1 MRKNISI
8 GLWIISLP
16 LILSLPVFAGS
27 YTTTDGQCDGFP
39 RLPVVT
45 QEGTCLGLVASRST
59 NNPFKMPRTLVQTPD
74 DKLLVVDMGGWAPN
88 KGQLLA
94 LDYRNPSAPAK
105 ILLSKLNLPHKILQG
120 ADGKIY
126 LSEAHR
132 IQRFSWVNGEMVG
145 LEVVIDNLPFATEY
159 LHPLKNF
166 TFDEQ
171 SNLLVNIGS
180 SSDRCEKKVS
190 LADCVSGKEAS
201 IRRYKFDKK
210 TNKYSVEFEVV
221 ARGLRNSMALVVHPT
236 GTILQAENSID
247 FPDADEPYE
256 ELNIIENNKFYG
268 WPLCVNNNVSLRG
281 SGCAQADY
289 QQPWALLPPHV
300 APLDMLYYSHTKLS
314 SLRNKLLMSWHGY
327 RIVGNR
333 LVSYTV
339 DAKGRPELQ
348 PSAIFWRAP
357 TTTEGDYTQHA
368 FAPKGGFV
376 GEQPNQQPINKT
388 IPQTGK
394 VAQHSE
400 VISQWHEIPGLRP
413 EGAPVGLTQA
423 RDGSIFIVDDRNA
436 AILRLSTGASYQTKK
451 VAVPQSTVKSIVPP
465 AAVSA
470 IFQRHCTQCHNE
482 LAQQQNTLLTVNNWL
497 NKQNGKTLIAIKVF
511 DDKTRPMPP
520 DSNLTAAEKKTLTDW
535 LLSI

>member
-1 MRKNISI
+1 MLKNTQ
-8 GLWIISLP
+8 SLFCA
-16 LILSLPVFAGS
+16 LSLYLLSCSLVNAGS
-27 YTTTDGQCDGFP
+27 YNTITDKCDGFEQ
-39 RLPVVT
+39 LPVVT
-45 QEGTCLGLVASRST
+45 ETGTCLGLVASRSA
-59 NNPFKMPRTLVQTPD
+59 NIPFKMPRTLVQTPD

-94 LDYRNPSAPAK
+94 LDYLNPNASAK

-120 ADGKIY
+120 PDGKIY

-132 IQRFSWVNGEMVG
+132 IQRFSWVNGEIVG
-145 LEVVIDNLPFATEY
+145 LEVVIDDLPFAPEY

-180 SSDRCEKKVS
+180 SSDRCEKKVP
-190 LADCVSGKEAS
+190 LADCVNGKEAS
-201 IRRYKFDKK
+201 IRRYKLDKK
-210 TNKYSVEFEVV
+210 TNKYSVEFEVL

-268 WPLCVNNNVSLRG
+268 WPLCVNNNVSLAG
-281 SGCAQADY
+281 DGCAQTDY
-289 QQPWALLPPHV
+289 QQPWTLLPPHV
-300 APLDMLYYSHTKLS
+300 APLDMLYYSHTKLP

-333 LVSYTV
+333 LVSYAV

-348 PSAIFWRAP
+348 PNAIFWRAP
-357 TTTEGDYTQHA
+357 TTPEGNYTQHA
-368 FAPKGGFV
+368 FAPKGGFAS
-376 GEQPNQQPINKT
+376 EQPSQQT
-388 IPQTGK
+388 IQQTRK
-394 VAQHSE
+394 IAQHRE

-436 AILRLSTGASYQTKK
+436 AILRLSTGASYQAKK
-451 VAVPQSTVKSIVPP
+451 VVAPQLTAKSIVPP

-482 LAQQQNTLLTVNNWL
+482 LAQQQNTLLTVDNWL
-497 NKQNGKTLIAIKVF
+497 NKQNGKMLIAIKVF

-520 DSNLTAAEKKTLTDW
+520 DGNLTAAEKKTLTDW
-535 LLSI
+535 FLNF

>member
-1 MRKNISI
+1 MRKNISFW
-8 GLWIISLP
+8 LWIISLP
-16 LILSLPVFAGS
+16 LILSFPVFAGS
-27 YTTTDGQCDGFP
+27 YATTDGQCDGFA

-45 QEGTCLGLVASRST
+45 QEGTCLGLVASRSE

-94 LDYRNPSAPAK
+94 LDYLNPSAPAK
-105 ILLSKLNLPHKILQG
+105 TLLSKLNLPHKILQG
-120 ADGKIY
+120 SDGKIY
-126 LSEAHR
+126 LGEAHR
-132 IQRFSWVNGEMVG
+132 IQRFSWVNGEIAG
-145 LEVVIDNLPFATEY
+145 LEVVIDNLPFAAEY

-180 SSDRCEKKVS
+180 SSDRCDKKVP
-190 LADCVSGKEAS
+190 LADCINGKEAS
-201 IRRYKFDKK
+201 IRRYKLDKK
-210 TNKYSVEFEVV
+210 TNKYSAEFEVV

-268 WPLCVNNNVSLRG
+268 WPLCVNNNISLVG

-289 QQPWALLPPHV
+289 QQPWTLLPPHV
-300 APLDMLYYSHTKLS
+300 APLDMLYYSHTKLPL
-314 SLRNKLLMSWHGY
+314 LRNKLLMSWHGY

-348 PSAIFWRAP
+348 PKAIFWRAP
-357 TTTEGDYTQHA
+357 TTPEGNYTQHA

-376 GEQPNQQPINKT
+376 GEQPNQQPIKQT
-388 IPQTGK
+388 VPQRGK

-436 AILRLSTGASYQTKK
+436 AILRLSTGSNYQMPKVVARQVTAKSLVPP
-451 VAVPQSTVKSIVPP
+451 VAVN
-465 AAVSA
+465 A
-470 IFQRHCTQCHNE
+470 ILQQRCAQCHNE
-482 LAQQQNTLLTVNNWL
+482 LSQQPSSLLTINNWL
-497 NKQNGKTLIAIKVF
+497 NKQSGKTQIEVKVF

-520 DSNLTAAEKKTLTDW
+520 DGSLTAAERKILRDW
-535 LLSI
+535 FSGI